1 ELSVMK
7 RNLLYKSIFIV
18 AVVLLCLLAITGIPN
33 GVSWQAWKQSTRDH
47 FHLGLDL
54 QGGTY
59 LILDVHVDE
68 AVAADASQA
77 AQRLQADLTSKGI
90 AYSSITQPDPKN
102 HPKLISV
109 RGVNVNGTTG
119 FRAAEQTDV
128 GANYDVR
135 ELGNGN
141 YDLTMNAQAVA
152 STKQRA
158 LTQTIE
164 TIGNRVNQLGVTE
177 PTVQQHGLGS
187 YEIMV
192 QLPGITD
199 QDRVKQV
206 MQETA
211 QLQFRLG
218 KGGPFSSEADARAQY
233 GGVLPEDSEILP
245 GKNIGGTA
253 SANGGTEWYV
263 VSRSSVVSGSDLRDA
278 QPTADNNGQ
287 MEVSFTL
294 TRDAGQRFGAFTA
307 ANVSKPLAIVLDNQ
321 VQEYANIQSRI
332 DDQGRITGQ
341 FSRQQASDLA
351 LILRSGAL
359 PASISYA
366 QDEEVGPSLGADS
379 IHAGIMAA
387 LTG

>member
-47 FHLGLDL
+47 IHLGLDL

-102 HPKLISV
+102 HPELISV

-164 TIGNRVNQLGVTE
+164 TIGNRVNLLGVTE

-218 KGGPFSSEADARAQY
+218 KGGPFSSEADARA
-233 GGVLPEDSEILP
+233 
-245 GKNIGGTA
+245 NTA
-253 SANGGTEWYV
+253 GCCRKIAK
-263 VSRSSVVSGSDLRDA
+263 
-278 QPTADNNGQ
+278 
-287 MEVSFTL
+287 SFRART
-294 TRDAGQRFGAFTA
+294 
-307 ANVSKPLAIVLDNQ
+307 
-321 VQEYANIQSRI
+321 
-332 DDQGRITGQ
+332 
-341 FSRQQASDLA
+341 
-351 LILRSGAL
+351 SGA
-359 PASISYA
+359 PRAPT
-366 QDEEVGPSLGADS
+366 EGRNG
-379 IHAGIMAA
+379 MWCRA
-387 LTG
+387 LRW